1 MRPAPEIRDLAGQP
15 AAVERA
21 KTDVEG
27 LGATIDRAF
36 PTLFGQLA
44 RLGIPPAGPPFIRY
58 LKTGERFEI
67 ELGVPLPEGVGELEG
82 VNQATLPAGRTAI
95 MRYIGPYD
103 GLRNACEQLVAW
115 VEERD
120 EEAAGPHWE
129 TYVTDPRTEP
139 DASKRITE
147 IYLPLES

>member
-1 MRPAPEIRDLAGQP
+1 MQPAPEIHDLAGQP

-21 KTDVEG
+21 KTDADG
-27 LGATIDRAF
+27 LTATIDRAF

-82 VNQATLPAGRTAI
+82 VDQTMLPAGRAAI
-95 MRYIGPYD
+95 VRYIGPYD
-103 GLRNACEQLVAW
+103 GLRNACEQLMAW
-115 VEERD
+115 VDERD
-120 EEAAGPHWE
+120 EEPAGPHWE

-147 IYLPLES
+147 ICLPLRS

>member
-1 MRPAPEIRDLAGQP
+1 VCRRKPSSAAATGLERRPIQ
-15 AAVERA
+15 
-21 KTDVEG
+21 
-27 LGATIDRAF
+27 
-36 PTLFGQLA
+36 
-44 RLGIPPAGPPFIRY
+44 PAGPPFIRY

-67 ELGVPLPEGVGELEG
+67 EL
-82 VNQATLPAGRTAI
+82 
-95 MRYIGPYD
+95 D

-139 DASKRITE
+139 DTSKRITE